1 MSSAI
6 TTSLLML
13 EYTGIPNLVAEV
25 IGANP
30 TATTFVLDCDKP
42 KHKKNWEDGECY
54 ITKDTVI
61 LGPCADKTWA
71 DKTPAPG
78 AVTTGIWRESTV
90 NEDEK
95 EGYSFSIQC
104 QMDYTMPIVCTTTN
118 HASFTFHDGRGVTET
133 YTKQGDV
140 DGFFYGG
147 YGYFGWAPV
156 TITAGHS
163 YLFSAKTASF
173 TEASSTGV
181 SGTGEAEE
189 ATTSATETGSTT
201 DNAVVTDTGEASST
215 TSSNGAGTRR
225 GLSLWA
231 AVGIMATLVLA

>member
-1 MSSAI
+1 MSSTI

-61 LGPCADKTWA
+61 LGPWA

-78 AVTTGIWRESTV
+78 AVTTGIWREGTV

-95 EGYSFSIQC
+95 EGYSFSIEC
-104 QMDYTMPIVCTTTN
+104 QMDYTVPIVCTTTN
-118 HASFTFHDGRGVTET
+118 HASFTFDDSRGVTAT
-133 YTKQGDV
+133 YTKHGGTTV
-140 DGFFYGG
+140 DMFFYGG
-147 YGYFGWAPV
+147 YGYFGWTPV
-156 TITAGHS
+156 TVTAGHS

-173 TEASSTGV
+173 TEASCTGV

-201 DNAVVTDTGEASST
+201 DSDVITVTGEASST

-225 GLSLWA
+225 ALSLWA
-231 AVGIMATLVLA
+231 AVGIMASLVLA